1 VVLNVDFELS
11 FYSILRIA
19 IGDINT
25 RYTHYLSS
33 LNDFKS
39 LIMAKNKVKAVE
51 WIQQSFLSDELKEA
65 YLELL
70 EVRYQLFIAYCDTQY

>member
-1 VVLNVDFELS
+1 MEYLKLI

-19 IGDINT
+19 IRDIIT

-39 LIMAKNKVKAVE
+39 LNLAKNKAKAVE
-51 WIQQSFLSDELKEA
+51 WIQQSFLSDELKED
-65 YLELL
+65 Y
-70 EVRYQLFIAYCDTQY
+70 

>member
-1 VVLNVDFELS
+1 VEYLKLI

-19 IGDINT
+19 IRDIIT

-39 LIMAKNKVKAVE
+39 LNLAKNKAKAVE
-51 WIQQSFLSDELKEA
+51 WIQQSFLSDELKED
-65 YLELL
+65 Y
-70 EVRYQLFIAYCDTQY
+70 

>member
-1 VVLNVDFELS
+1 MVLNVDFELS

-19 IGDINT
+19 MRDIIT

-39 LIMAKNKVKAVE
+39 LIMAKNKAKAVE

-70 EVRYQLFIAYCDTQY
+70 EVRYQHIF